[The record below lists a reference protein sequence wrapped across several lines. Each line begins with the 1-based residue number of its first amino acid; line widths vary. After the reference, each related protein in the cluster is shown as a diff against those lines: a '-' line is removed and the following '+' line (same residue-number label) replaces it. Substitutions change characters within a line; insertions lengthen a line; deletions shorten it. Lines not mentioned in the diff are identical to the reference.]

1 MFYFIEQETREG
13 DREYTISWTE
23 EANSVEELE
32 ELYNVEHEGCG
43 VDADN
48 MEIFTGDIET
58 RTMTQKEFDIVSR
71 FL

>member
-1 MFYFIEQETREG
+1 MFYFIEQTVREG
-13 DREYTISWTE
+13 DREYTTSWTE

-32 ELYNVEHEGCG
+32 EMYNVEHMDCD
-43 VDADN
+43 VDEDN
-48 MEIFTGDIET
+48 MEIYTGDIDT